1 MFAWIP
7 PLHVIVYCR
16 FARVADENV
25 YAGTGQGQGKGDP
38 DPYGVRSP
46 VALDSRAVV
55 DCLCT
60 LLLSHL
66 HHIMRYARL
75 ISTLHLSAGEIHL

>member
-55 DCLCT
+55 DSRPFAKRT
-60 LLLSHL
+60 LS
-66 HHIMRYARL
+66 RL
-75 ISTLHLSAGEIHL
+75 RVRSTSGRTPSGRACAMTT